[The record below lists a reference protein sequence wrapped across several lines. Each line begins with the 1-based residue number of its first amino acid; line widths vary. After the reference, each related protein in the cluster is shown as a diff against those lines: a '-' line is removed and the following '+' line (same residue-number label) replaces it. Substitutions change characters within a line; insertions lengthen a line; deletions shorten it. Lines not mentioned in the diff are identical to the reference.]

1 MKRILKVLTVFSV
14 LVTLFSGCDN
24 FLNSSEDFRDLMQT
38 EIDYAKAPLV
48 NVLVGHNN
56 DDFGTVGTGVV
67 NYSITA
73 KVGYAFEAS
82 FSLKSTAGNFVGWNA
97 YTKYDPDVPSNCIP
111 LDESC
116 IEFLDDSRGKTTTKV
131 KVLKKIDGQIRLV
144 PEVSAFPVMEL
155 LLPSEFIGIT
165 PVPASFN
172 PPQSIKALTPGQE
185 YSITATTTVD
195 YGFSENSEE
204 CWKVYRKDSLGNE
217 IEIPNGDKIS
227 ITKNPGSQLANGR
240 SQSSIFITVDPD
252 FSGRFYVSPKL
263 ITYPSMKVE
272 VDNAYSSLV
281 KMSHSGTVSMAKG
294 APYSITL
301 QTDPSVGFKGW
312 KLCKKDNNT
321 FAEIAELIPADNKTT
336 TNLGAFTPY
345 QDTYINVSAPSYEVT
360 ETGKSAGRV
369 NASIVVTL
377 KEDMSDLNFSYYL
390 IPQFF
395 DYPVVNI
402 KTPDNY
408 ASAGQFSL
416 NGPGYIDNDSVRMMM
431 DDYEYTITYK
441 TTADYSF
448 AETYWLVYEETDPSK
463 NLLEENDARIEITK
477 SSIVTDE
484 SGVSTCS
491 VSVILKHNFGN
502 TLNIKP
508 IVAQKPG
515 MNIAFADGT
524 PNGISLSLGGTT
536 ITSGNVNRKEI
547 KMTTGKTYTATVNV
561 PKGYSFE
568 GWRLV
573 RENSSNNTLNWIT
586 ESTKS
591 TSELVDSA
599 DLAFDAAASSE
610 RPENYIRLFNAKYDF
625 QNDGRNAG
633 TTRATVDILFKKEL
647 SQFSLNLIPVIKA
660 VPEISFAAV
669 NSDYGTLTP
678 ATSDVR
684 NLYTESKIDLSFKST
699 NQATVG
705 TQIWKIKKWDP
716 TTDAYSIDY
725 SANVG
730 YTNLDLTAALN
741 NAALSAKDIIIY
753 NNDKEPEVQPNS
765 RGEYITTKNAVLYVN
780 KMPDANLHLSVEP
793 EVYNTIKFVPGTSFE
808 STAFDSEVYIPAGV
822 AFNFE
827 LKTKPGYKFSSLGTP
842 ANGTNTTI
850 KDISTTTS
858 NSGVST
864 VTGKII
870 SDKNNGDA
878 VVVTPSATAIN
889 KVSFGQPVLSSNV
902 STTKEDAGS
911 MVPSTSDFIY
921 QVAGNSVSIRFET
934 TGEYTYEGFAAGT
947 TKFVDVSK
955 DSNETA
961 LYVLSTGTLAQANE
975 KATAA
980 KIIIHDFTETDLVDI
995 QGQAKKRVT
1004 GTLTVI
1010 DPTTDVTVK
1019 PLVKGKPSFAV
1030 SLDNAEK
1037 GSVSPSTAKSILIN
1051 EDYNIS
1057 YISSSGYGFEKW
1069 SVTEDDTAVPV
1080 LTLTEAAG
1088 ASGTSATSFVVDL
1101 GSVQELTGSN
1111 SLSNIQ
1117 TTLGFNSSKL
1127 LAVIYNSSKVESQAT
1142 EGVETATAKFRIVQ
1156 DIASAIAVSPV
1167 TYKHSYF
1174 YVADDT
1180 NATSVPS
1187 SASKAMVKKGR
1198 DYDFRIVTN
1207 AGYMYSSLKFSGATV
1222 ANAGSTINPTFSN
1235 YTTQDAV
1242 CYNLVPTVNK
1252 ETGVVTVT
1260 GKLRMLKEAEKTI
1273 VITPV
1278 INTFPRITLEEETSG
1293 DTTRLTLGNNT
1304 VSGGSVTASM
1314 ISDYEKSGTT
1324 YVTKYID
1331 YDIEAVPS
1339 DSKGAYKYSSQSMFK
1354 VYNSTGT
1361 RLTTGLQI
1369 TESTTCPAFNSNSN
1383 LIIYD
1388 CHLVSMENGN
1398 YKAVAKIRVKSGT
1411 YTIKPGMYTQPKI
1424 AIQSI
1429 NAGDITS
1436 ITFNGQRTSS
1446 DSISAQTL
1454 YTNGGQPRNY
1464 EFSIKLKEGFA
1475 VYTENAESKE
1485 DSDPD
1490 PAGVSLKAY
1499 SPANDD
1505 LSCGYNGDYNLYN
1518 KNGDAD
1524 DETLTIIHEIE
1535 QNFDGTNYV
1544 LTGKIRSFEGAN
1556 IVLKP
1561 NVYKIPVINFDQPYF
1576 EEDDTT
1582 PGTLEINKITQAQ
1595 AYSSPSLLST
1605 KLNFTYT
1612 ASTGYYLKEF
1622 KIYDSAGTLESTYS
1636 VGPSSITAGTSVT
1649 GLSFSNL
1656 SVASASRQKISGTL
1670 TVTAPSVDGYK
1681 IVPVYVKGSLG
1692 PTLKSC
1698 ELSYYPVKYTNT
1710 YNSDSTAVNLTNS
1723 TGTATTI
1730 ISDATLSLKTNGIY
1744 YNDNTTI
1751 SAGGTQI
1758 ASNEAKYISASLINV
1773 FTGATGANSFSV
1785 ILKATN
1791 ENFPGNTS
1799 YIPVKIKVT
1808 EKLVGLYPNM
1818 YYMTERDEKTTV
1830 CVTENTEFDS
1840 DLIPKIYNCA
1850 KTEIKTSQT
1859 ITTDENFTRTT
1870 TVANGVTTATFYF
1883 GLNFNI
1889 PYGGIHQFE
1898 ISAID
1903 SKGNETEKRTIC
1915 LEYPRPVFSDT
1926 EQDTKL
1932 KNPVALRKAGGT
1944 TMYVRYTTDPTSDTY
1959 PYIAYYSTTTGKCH
1973 FKKPYFSTD
1982 GYDETISILKRST
1995 SRQLAYIRLANT
2007 AGFFS
2012 LSFKASSMSTS
2023 IAGPGDIVYR
2033 KLNSDKKYVCPLD
2046 DYLANPSIGEP
2057 IAVIVSGT
2065 GSSSDTKTTGDR
2077 ILGMGLKVPTQDY
2090 YYPGKLKFFNDI
2102 TETLGTGENAR
2113 SYQVASLIKSSVSSV
2128 ICGTNDGQGK
2138 NNLTDFQSVA
2148 FNKMTAPD
2156 GVTVPYAITGS
2167 SARPSSSQSFPV
2179 FSYAAHYA
2187 GIELNGFGG
2196 ENWYIPSV
2204 AEMKFVQDELSIIT
2218 NVLKTLNVTPLLGA
2232 ETCWTSTFVTTAKAT
2247 KPREVYT
2254 YQLNLAS
2261 YYYGISYIS
2270 TNAIDYTT
2278 SSPVNV
2284 VRVFYDFTD
2293 ELVVE

>member
-1 MKRILKVLTVFSV
+1 MKKILKVLTVFSV

-155 LLPSEFIGIT
+155 LLPSELIGIT

-536 ITSGNVNRKEI
+536 ITSGNVNKKEI

-716 TTDAYSIDY
+716 TTNAYSIDY

-765 RGEYITTKNAVLYVN
+765 RGEYITTKTAVLYVN
-780 KMPDANLHLSVEP
+780 KMPDANLQLSVEP
-793 EVYNTIKFVPGTSFE
+793 EVYNTIKFVPGTNFE

-822 AFNFE
+822 KFNFE
-827 LKTKPGYKFSSLGTP
+827 LKTKAGYKFSSFGTP

-858 NSGVST
+858 YNGVST

-878 VVVTPSATAIN
+878 VVVTPEATSI
-889 KVSFGQPVLSSNV
+889 KTLKFSKPVLSTSY
-902 STTKEDAGS
+902 TTEVEDAGTITP
-911 MVPSTSDFIY
+911 VDPDFIY
-921 QVAGNSVSIRFET
+921 QVEGNSVSFRFET
-934 TGEYTYEGFAAGT
+934 SGEYTYEGFVAEN
-947 TKFVDVSK
+947 TKFIDVST
-955 DSNETA
+955 TA
-961 LYVLSTGTLAQANE
+961 NNTASYVLSTGTLSQAKT

-980 KIIIHDFTETDLVDI
+980 KIIIHDFTEIDLTDI
-995 QGQAKKRVT
+995 QGQSKKRIT
-1004 GTLTVI
+1004 ATLTVI

-1030 SLDNAEK
+1030 RLDNFEK
-1037 GSVSPSTAKSILIN
+1037 GSISPSSAKKILIN

-1057 YISSSGYGFEKW
+1057 YISSSSYGFKKW
-1069 SVTEDDTAVPV
+1069 TVTENGTTNVPV
-1080 LTLTEAAG
+1080 LTLDEAKGTA
-1088 ASGTSATSFVVDL
+1088 GTSATSFVVDL
-1101 GSVQELTGSN
+1101 GNIQELTGTN
-1111 SLSNIQ
+1111 SIEGIR
-1117 TTLGFNSSKL
+1117 TALGSSKQSKL
-1127 LAVIYNSSKVESQAT
+1127 FAIIYNTSIVESQTT
-1142 EGVETATAKFRIVQ
+1142 EGVETATAKFRIVK
-1156 DIASAIAVSPV
+1156 DTVSTVVVSPA
-1167 TYKHSYF
+1167 TYKHSYLYLKLPNPTDGRANPSGRILMKAGKDYDYEF
-1174 YVADDT
+1174 IFNNGVCSLYQIECYKSFTDNRHYESLGLGAQPQLFDTVINDWSIYSNNAYVIYADKSAIDENTGICTRKGKIRLMREFDEGKEIVLVPRIFPRLKVSLVADNPDDVSRIQLDKFFST
-1180 NATSVPS
+1180 TGAIYDYYANDYVYECLLQNKIFTWFDPETYIDPKYKKIFSISVTT
-1187 SASKAMVKKGR
+1187 ASGKGIHADPEKMWTIYDKDGR
-1198 DYDFRIVTN
+1198 DLVYWGLGSIVMTKESSFENYIGHSEVVLYNCNVEYVGNNQYKAYADVYTGIDEVSYDLTIKPQIHDIPEVNFQVSNGICVIDEVPVN
-1207 AGYMYSSLKFSGATV
+1207 SKKKLQVGVEHKIELE
-1222 ANAGSTINPTFSN
+1222 ANAGQNISRASIEIWNESGKTN
-1235 YTTQDAV
+1235 Y
-1242 CYNLVPTVNK
+1242 L
-1252 ETGVVTVT
+1252 
-1260 GKLRMLKEAEKTI
+1260 
-1273 VITPV
+1273 
-1278 INTFPRITLEEETSG
+1278 F
-1293 DTTRLTLGNNT
+1293 DT
-1304 VSGGSVTASM
+1304 
-1314 ISDYEKSGTT
+1314 
-1324 YVTKYID
+1324 
-1331 YDIEAVPS
+1331 
-1339 DSKGAYKYSSQSMFK
+1339 
-1354 VYNSTGT
+1354 
-1361 RLTTGLQI
+1361 
-1369 TESTTCPAFNSNSN
+1369 
-1383 LIIYD
+1383 
-1388 CHLVSMENGN
+1388 ENGELN
-1398 YKAVAKIRVKSGT
+1398 C
-1411 YTIKPGMYTQPKI
+1411 
-1424 AIQSI
+1424 
-1429 NAGDITS
+1429 
-1436 ITFNGQRTSS
+1436 
-1446 DSISAQTL
+1446 
-1454 YTNGGQPRNY
+1454 
-1464 EFSIKLKEGFA
+1464 
-1475 VYTENAESKE
+1475 E
-1485 DSDPD
+1485 DE
-1490 PAGVSLKAY
+1490 
-1499 SPANDD
+1499 
-1505 LSCGYNGDYNLYN
+1505 
-1518 KNGDAD
+1518 D
-1524 DETLTIIHEIE
+1524 DENI
-1535 QNFDGTNYV
+1535 
-1544 LTGKIRSFEGAN
+1544 SFEVESYSA
-1556 IVLKP
+1556 
-1561 NVYKIPVINFDQPYF
+1561 
-1576 EEDDTT
+1576 
-1582 PGTLEINKITQAQ
+1582 NKITA
-1595 AYSSPSLLST
+1595 
-1605 KLNFTYT
+1605 KLI
-1612 ASTGYYLKEF
+1612 L
-1622 KIYDSAGTLESTYS
+1622 
-1636 VGPSSITAGTSVT
+1636 
-1649 GLSFSNL
+1649 
-1656 SVASASRQKISGTL
+1656 
-1670 TVTAPSVDGYK
+1670 
-1681 IVPVYVKGSLG
+1681 
-1692 PTLKSC
+1692 
-1698 ELSYYPVKYTNT
+1698 
-1710 YNSDSTAVNLTNS
+1710 
-1723 TGTATTI
+1723 
-1730 ISDATLSLKTNGIY
+1730 
-1744 YNDNTTI
+1744 
-1751 SAGGTQI
+1751 
-1758 ASNEAKYISASLINV
+1758 NEAAEGYHLDC
-1773 FTGATGANSFSV
+1773 
-1785 ILKATN
+1785 
-1791 ENFPGNTS
+1791 NF
-1799 YIPVKIKVT
+1799 
-1808 EKLVGLYPNM
+1808 
-1818 YYMTERDEKTTV
+1818 
-1830 CVTENTEFDS
+1830 
-1840 DLIPKIYNCA
+1840 
-1850 KTEIKTSQT
+1850 
-1859 ITTDENFTRTT
+1859 
-1870 TVANGVTTATFYF
+1870 
-1883 GLNFNI
+1883 
-1889 PYGGIHQFE
+1889 
-1898 ISAID
+1898 
-1903 SKGNETEKRTIC
+1903 
-1915 LEYPRPVFSDT
+1915 
-1926 EQDTKL
+1926 
-1932 KNPVALRKAGGT
+1932 RK
-1944 TMYVRYTTDPTSDTY
+1944 D
-1959 PYIAYYSTTTGKCH
+1959 
-1973 FKKPYFSTD
+1973 
-1982 GYDETISILKRST
+1982 
-1995 SRQLAYIRLANT
+1995 
-2007 AGFFS
+2007 
-2012 LSFKASSMSTS
+2012 
-2023 IAGPGDIVYR
+2023 
-2033 KLNSDKKYVCPLD
+2033 
-2046 DYLANPSIGEP
+2046 
-2057 IAVIVSGT
+2057 
-2065 GSSSDTKTTGDR
+2065 
-2077 ILGMGLKVPTQDY
+2077 
-2090 YYPGKLKFFNDI
+2090 
-2102 TETLGTGENAR
+2102 
-2113 SYQVASLIKSSVSSV
+2113 
-2128 ICGTNDGQGK
+2128 
-2138 NNLTDFQSVA
+2138 
-2148 FNKMTAPD
+2148 
-2156 GVTVPYAITGS
+2156 
-2167 SARPSSSQSFPV
+2167 
-2179 FSYAAHYA
+2179 
-2187 GIELNGFGG
+2187 
-2196 ENWYIPSV
+2196 
-2204 AEMKFVQDELSIIT
+2204 
-2218 NVLKTLNVTPLLGA
+2218 
-2232 ETCWTSTFVTTAKAT
+2232 
-2247 KPREVYT
+2247 
-2254 YQLNLAS
+2254 
-2261 YYYGISYIS
+2261 
-2270 TNAIDYTT
+2270 
-2278 SSPVNV
+2278 
-2284 VRVFYDFTD
+2284 
-2293 ELVVE
+2293 